1 MRICSPKRLQKKT
14 TKFYTQEIKSK
25 VFWKLLL
32 WLMKQF
38 NKSDEDYKFDDDDD
52 VFCGIVNRQKTF
64 TRYFQSTPLSKILLL
79 QISDTQRAKF
89 EPA

>member
-1 MRICSPKRLQKKT
+1 
-14 TKFYTQEIKSK
+14 
-25 VFWKLLL
+25 
-32 WLMKQF
+32 MKQF
-38 NKSDEDYKFDDDDD
+38 NKSDEDYEFDDDDDD
-52 VFCGIVNRQKTF
+52 VFRGIVNRQKTF